1 MSMEEQIKPIDWAKL
16 HGVRVDLVMKLL
28 RDVGVTVRTQVSKV
42 NASEFAKIEKPVVA
56 GKKQY
61 NVQNNRRKDLV
72 SYETKKTYPVTPR
85 ETDFTPVFVKD
96 RLRLNCQKAL
106 NAINDILEKY
116 PSGVSNIED
125 ISDESRAWLQVKIQ
139 QFRECVKDEGK
150 FLGKFSWW
158 NPMRLSRNKTAHTKD
173 DLTDSEFSELC
184 DTLFQYIRDISN
196 DLGRIIEKHR
206 HASKKKRKFE
216 NFAPSNAFGSKEER
230 KQLVDAMED
239 MAAPVEPTDIKIE
252 YPKNVFAKIAESTL
266 SEILEYDNVKDYIQS
281 HEGVSENIQTDI
293 LDWLQQTNETLDKEN
308 PFFDEAL
315 FIEQQKKL
323 SAEDVAWDLSDEKSK
338 IRYHYKRLPSVSES
352 RRGAIA
358 PSNLDFDFFAKQFS
372 EQKNEKGSNK
382 GEKKNPWKSMEQLE
396 VLRRNFIADIERNLV
411 ERKTK
416 WEQER
421 IDEMRKAFLEEL
433 YRKIQN
439 FMQLEKLLSP
449 FINDLG
455 RLWDLSEGVF
465 KTSGFEILNQFAK
478 LLEQDESLQEL
489 AKVLGRQ
496 SRAQAS
502 FEKELRDK
510 VVVNTEW
517 NPKPAYRGEING
529 LRYSNDI
536 SSVLPAELALLRNPA
551 TKKLFQLKFA
561 QKQLLS
567 FDYQND
573 VPESV
578 NRTESEEVSVE
589 KKEPKGPIIICVDT
603 SGSMHGTP
611 ENIAKTATFALSKIA
626 LEEERKCYLISFS
639 TGIETLDMSDFKKG
653 DSLQKLVR
661 FLQMSFNGG
670 TDASPALQH
679 AIKMLQSNDYKNA
692 DVLMISDF
700 VMADLPNDL
709 IDAIEVEKEKNTDFY
724 SLVIGTSGNQGTINS
739 FNHNWSYN
747 TNDIH
752 ASRHLVEQLHSI
764 KMRPTSQGFSDNADK

>member
-1 MSMEEQIKPIDWAKL
+1 MGKPNKKS
-16 HGVRVDLVMKLL
+16 RK
-28 RDVGVTVRTQVSKV
+28 
-42 NASEFAKIEKPVVA
+42 FAKKAFAILKEI
-56 GKKQY
+56 
-61 NVQNNRRKDLV
+61 
-72 SYETKKTYPVTPR
+72 STEYP
-85 ETDFTPVFVKD
+85 
-96 RLRLNCQKAL
+96 NG
-106 NAINDILEKY
+106 INDVSSIDRFKRSWLERAVQIVRENVKHIWF
-116 PSGVSNIED
+116 PGGKPKWFETLRFSRNDTSHQLDFSDDCKFGDLCSNLFSNI
-125 ISDESRAWLQVKIQ
+125 SGML
-139 QFRECVKDEGK
+139 
-150 FLGKFSWW
+150 
-158 NPMRLSRNKTAHTKD
+158 
-173 DLTDSEFSELC
+173 
-184 DTLFQYIRDISN
+184 N
-196 DLGRIIEKHR
+196 DLQGIIPKIKTE
-206 HASKKKRKFE
+206 SKKKRKFE
-216 NFAPSNAFGSKEER
+216 NSAPSNVFGSEADR

-252 YPKNVFAKIAESTL
+252 YPKNDFAKIAESTL
-266 SEILEYDNVKDYIQS
+266 SEVLEHDNVKEYIQS

-323 SAEDVAWDLSDEKSK
+323 SAEDVAKDLSDERSK

-382 GEKKNPWKSMEQLE
+382 GEKKNPWKSKEQLE
-396 VLRRNFIADIERNLV
+396 VLRRNFIADMERNLV

-578 NRTESEEVSVE
+578 SRTESEEVSVE

-603 SGSMHGTP
+603 SGSMHGMP
-611 ENIAKTATFALSKIA
+611 ENIAKTITFALSKIA
-626 LEEERKCYLISFS
+626 IEEERKCYLISFS
-639 TGIETLDMSDFKKG
+639 TGIETLDLSDFKKG
-653 DSLQKLVR
+653 ESLQKLVH
-661 FLQMSFNGG
+661 FLEMSFNGG

-679 AIKMLQSNDYKNA
+679 AVEMLQTDGYKNA

-700 VMADLPNDL
+700 VMGNLPSNLVDS
-709 IDAIEVEKEKNTDFY
+709 INAEKEKNTEFY
-724 SLVIGTSGNQGTINS
+724 SLVIGTSGNQSTIDC
-739 FNHNWSYN
+739 FDHNWQYD
-747 TNDIH
+747 TADPH

-764 KMRPTSQGFSDNADK
+764 KTRKIETGEEQNADE

>member
-1 MSMEEQIKPIDWAKL
+1 MEEQIKPVDWAKE
-16 HGVRVDLVMKLL
+16 HGVSSDFVVKLL
-28 RDVGVTVRTQVSKV
+28 RNNGVKVLTQVSKV
-42 NASEFAKIEKPVVA
+42 NASEFKKIEAAVIA
-56 GKKQY
+56 EKQKDDI
-61 NVQNNRRKDLV
+61 QNSQQKERD
-72 SYETKKTYPVTPR
+72 SYETKETYPVTSKKI
-85 ETDFTPVFVKD
+85 DSTPAFFKD

-106 NAINDILEKY
+106 KAIDDISKKY
-116 PSGVSNIED
+116 PSGVSIIED
-125 ISDESRAWLQVKIQ
+125 ITDESRAWLQMKIQ

-158 NPMRLSRNKTAHTKD
+158 NPMRLSRNKTAHTKK
-173 DLTDSEFSELC
+173 DLSDSEFSGLC
-184 DTLFQYIRDISN
+184 DTLFQNIRNISSS
-196 DLGRIIEKHR
+196 LGNIIGKHR
-206 HASKKKRKFE
+206 HTSKKKRKFE

-252 YPKNVFAKIAESTL
+252 YPKNDFAKIAESTL
-266 SEILEYDNVKDYIQS
+266 SEVLEHDNVKEYIQS

-308 PFFDEAL
+308 PFFDEAI

-323 SAEDVAWDLSDEKSK
+323 SAEDVAKDLSDERSK

-358 PSNLDFDFFAKQFS
+358 PSNLDFDFYAKQFS
-372 EQKNEKGSNK
+372 EQKNKTGSNK
-382 GEKKNPWKSMEQLE
+382 GEKKNPWKSKEQLE
-396 VLRRNFIADIERNLV
+396 VLRRNFIADMERNLV

-496 SRAQAS
+496 NRAQAS

-603 SGSMHGTP
+603 SGSMHGMP
-611 ENIAKTATFALSKIA
+611 ENIAKTITFALSKIA
-626 LEEERKCYLISFS
+626 IEEERKCYLISFS
-639 TGIETLDMSDFKKG
+639 TGIETLDLSDFKKG
-653 DSLQKLVR
+653 ESLQKLVH
-661 FLQMSFNGG
+661 FLEMSFNGG

-679 AIKMLQSNDYKNA
+679 AVEMLQTDGYKNA

-700 VMADLPNDL
+700 VMGNLANDL
-709 IDAIEVEKEKNTDFY
+709 VDSINAEKEENTEFY
-724 SLVIGTSGNQGTINS
+724 SLVIGTSGNQSTIDC
-739 FNHNWSYN
+739 FDHNWQYD
-747 TNDIH
+747 TEDPH
-752 ASRHLVEQLHSI
+752 ATRHLVEQIHSI
-764 KMRPTSQGFSDNADK
+764 KTRSLNQGKVDNAD

>member
-1 MSMEEQIKPIDWAKL
+1 MAGQNSRSRK
-16 HGVRVDLVMKLL
+16 
-28 RDVGVTVRTQVSKV
+28 
-42 NASEFAKIEKPVVA
+42 FAKKAIEIL
-56 GKKQY
+56 KK
-61 NVQNNRRKDLV
+61 
-72 SYETKKTYPVTPR
+72 VT
-85 ETDFTPVFVKD
+85 
-96 RLRLNCQKAL
+96 
-106 NAINDILEKY
+106 EKY
-116 PSGVSNIED
+116 PGGINDVSS
-125 ISDESRAWLQVKIQ
+125 ISDEARAWLERSVQIL
-139 QFRECVKDEGK
+139 RENMKRIWFPEGK
-150 FLGKFSWW
+150 PKWFETLRF
-158 NPMRLSRNKTAHTKD
+158 SRNNTSHQLD
-173 DLTDSEFSELC
+173 F
-184 DTLFQYIRDISN
+184 SN
-196 DLGRIIEKHR
+196 DRKFGSLCSKFFSNVEEMLKDLQCIVPKMKTE
-206 HASKKKRKFE
+206 SKKKRKFE
-216 NFAPSNAFGSKEER
+216 IFAPSSAFGSEAER

-252 YPKNVFAKIAESTL
+252 YPKNDFAKIAESTL
-266 SEILEYDNVKDYIQS
+266 SEVLEHDNVKEYIQS

-323 SAEDVAWDLSDEKSK
+323 SAEDVAKDLSDERSK

-382 GEKKNPWKSMEQLE
+382 GEKKNPWKSKEQLE
-396 VLRRNFIADIERNLV
+396 VLRRNFIADMERNLV

-496 SRAQAS
+496 NRAQAS

-578 NRTESEEVSVE
+578 SRTESEEVSVE

-603 SGSMHGTP
+603 SGSMHGMP
-611 ENIAKTATFALSKIA
+611 ENIAKTITFALSKIA
-626 LEEERKCYLISFS
+626 IEEERKCYLISFS
-639 TGIETLDMSDFKKG
+639 TGIETLDLSDFKKG
-653 DSLQKLVR
+653 ESLQKLVH
-661 FLQMSFNGG
+661 FLEMSFNGG

-679 AIKMLQSNDYKNA
+679 AVEMLQTDGYKNA

-700 VMADLPNDL
+700 VMGNLPSNLVDS
-709 IDAIEVEKEKNTDFY
+709 IHAEKEKNTEFY
-724 SLVIGTSGNQGTINS
+724 SLVIGTSGNQSTIDC
-739 FNHNWSYN
+739 FDHNWQYD
-747 TNDIH
+747 TDDPH

-764 KMRPTSQGFSDNADK
+764 KTRKIETGEKQNADE